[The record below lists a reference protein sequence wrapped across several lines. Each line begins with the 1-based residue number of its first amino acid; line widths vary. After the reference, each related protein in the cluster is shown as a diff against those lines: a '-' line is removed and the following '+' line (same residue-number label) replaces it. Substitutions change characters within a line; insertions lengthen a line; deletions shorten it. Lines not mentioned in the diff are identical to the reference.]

1 MSNLFTEAH
10 QSGTAYM
17 PHVARVQPWARCA
30 ARLLRG
36 PLFDDEEE
44 LWHKL
49 SIYKTELIMWF
60 EQIAVELIIDQR
72 DGYAYLK
79 QLELD
84 DKGNT
89 VGLVQRRPLSYE
101 VTLLCVILRKMLD
114 EFELNDTSN
123 RNLYITRKLLR
134 VELETFFKE
143 KANRMKPIADK
154 YGLTLLQFASIW
166 NLSHPAV
173 ESVVPTFIQEAGEG
187 ARPIE
192 DKIREFAALP
202 DLRLTPEEVEAVR
215 AIGDNTGCMM
225 LKGASKRH
233 QTSERPDEWP
243 MREDLLEL
251 AGRYGLGSDW

>member
-1 MSNLFTEAH
+1 MSNLFTETH
-10 QSGTAYM
+10 QSGTVYM
-17 PHVARVQPWARCA
+17 PHVAKVQPWARCA

-36 PLFDDEEE
+36 TLFDDEEE

-49 SIYKTELIMWF
+49 VLYKTELIMWF

-143 KANRMKPIADK
+143 KANRMKLIKELNRYIEEVVELGYLKKLKNENSVSEEDRFEVRRILKARFDED
-154 YGLTLLQFASIW
+154 TLQYFLAQMK
-166 NLSHPAV
+166 NEV
-173 ESVVPTFIQEAGEG
+173 ES
-187 ARPIE
+187 
-192 DKIREFAALP
+192 
-202 DLRLTPEEVEAVR
+202 
-215 AIGDNTGCMM
+215 
-225 LKGASKRH
+225 
-233 QTSERPDEWP
+233 
-243 MREDLLEL
+243 
-251 AGRYGLGSDW
+251 

>member
-143 KANRMKPIADK
+143 KANRMKLIK
-154 YGLTLLQFASIW
+154 ELNRYI
-166 NLSHPAV
+166 
-173 ESVVPTFIQEAGEG
+173 
-187 ARPIE
+187 
-192 DKIREFAALP
+192 
-202 DLRLTPEEVEAVR
+202 EEVAELGYLKKLKTDTTASEDDRFEVRRILKARFDEDTLQYFLTQMKGEAE
-215 AIGDNTGCMM
+215 A
-225 LKGASKRH
+225 
-233 QTSERPDEWP
+233 
-243 MREDLLEL
+243 
-251 AGRYGLGSDW
+251 

>member
-1 MSNLFTEAH
+1 
-10 QSGTAYM
+10 M
-17 PHVARVQPWARCA
+17 PHIAKVQPWARCA
-30 ARLLRG
+30 VRLLRG

-44 LWHKL
+44 TWHKL
-49 SIYKTELIMWF
+49 VIYKTELIMWF

-114 EFELNDTSN
+114 EFELNDTSS

-143 KANRMKPIADK
+143 KANRMKLIK
-154 YGLTLLQFASIW
+154 ELNRYI
-166 NLSHPAV
+166 
-173 ESVVPTFIQEAGEG
+173 
-187 ARPIE
+187 
-192 DKIREFAALP
+192 
-202 DLRLTPEEVEAVR
+202 EEVVELGYLKKLKTESTISEEDSFEVRRILKARFDEDTLQYFLTQIKNEA
-215 AIGDNTGCMM
+215 
-225 LKGASKRH
+225 
-233 QTSERPDEWP
+233 
-243 MREDLLEL
+243 
-251 AGRYGLGSDW
+251 